1 MGQWGFFTWTGFRGG
16 KDGVRTLDT
25 MHKICECRLCTIW
38 HKKVWCQRLI
48 QPTNQPTNLVHRE
61 THAKERAA
69 QAQTRQQATWL
80 TVSRLAGGPGQPG
93 EKQHLKAW
101 VGVRWLGQAHTG
113 RSLRNAFDRPATPE
127 QAPGPSFGSQGEIKS
142 KQPRMGG
149 QGVEMNSMA
158 RSDEACGK
166 QARTCRLVKFGGLRR
181 RPSRTPRLS
190 SASRVSHRRC
200 RVVISTVASS
210 HSYPRS
216 TVRILICSVRH
227 YWAAFPHRP
236 LREAHPG
243 REIASP
249 PRLSQFWV
257 PSTGLTG
264 NRVRSHCH
272 PLTTTQTL
280 SIVSSSSCICQV
292 P

>member
-1 MGQWGFFTWTGFRGG
+1 MWQTDPA
-16 KDGVRTLDT
+16 K
-25 MHKICECRLCTIW
+25 
-38 HKKVWCQRLI
+38 
-48 QPTNQPTNLVHRE
+48 QPINQPCPQE

-80 TVSRLAGGPGQPG
+80 TVSRLAGGPGQPR

-101 VGVRWLGQAHTG
+101 GWCALARPSAH
-113 RSLRNAFDRPATPE
+113 RADIWSLRNAFDRPATPE
-127 QAPGPSFGSQGEIKS
+127 QAPSPSFGFQGEIKS

-149 QGVEMNSMA
+149 QGVEMNPMA

-166 QARTCRLVKFGGLRR
+166 QARTCRLVKFGGLK

-200 RVVISTVASS
+200 RVVISTVTSS
-210 HSYPRS
+210 QSYPRS

-227 YWAAFPHRP
+227 YWATLPHRR

-243 REIASP
+243 REIVSP

-257 PSTGLTG
+257 PRTVTESLLSPYRHTDAVHCLILLLLLTHLSRSLTPSVIFLGLR
-264 NRVRSHCH
+264 NRRIPVNGLQKHA
-272 PLTTTQTL
+272 LY
-280 SIVSSSSCICQV
+280 SSS
-292 P
+292 